1 MDHHQAHHEHHRK
14 EREEEKRREH
24 EREARGGDDLRAIHP
39 VWFLVL
45 GSLLTLAVVLTWI
58 LI

>member
-24 EREARGGDDLRAIHP
+24 EREVRGGDDLRVIHP
-39 VWFLVL
+39 VWLLVL
-45 GSLLTLAVVLTWI
+45 GTLLTLAVVLTWM